1 MMIMTITIIRMMMMV
16 VLMMTVL
23 MMKMMKIKVRFVFG
37 EPSTHPSAA
46 CVGRSLPLSAKFTII
61 IVIIITIIMIMMT
74 MMNKMMIIIM
84 MEVFLP
90 MSVMLVILEI
100 INQCFDLSIS
110 LQ

>member
-61 IVIIITIIMIMMT
+61 IVTIIMIIMIMM
-74 MMNKMMIIIM
+74 NKMMMIIM

>member
-1 MMIMTITIIRMMMMV
+1 MIMTITIIRMMMMV
-16 VLMMTVL
+16 VLMMK